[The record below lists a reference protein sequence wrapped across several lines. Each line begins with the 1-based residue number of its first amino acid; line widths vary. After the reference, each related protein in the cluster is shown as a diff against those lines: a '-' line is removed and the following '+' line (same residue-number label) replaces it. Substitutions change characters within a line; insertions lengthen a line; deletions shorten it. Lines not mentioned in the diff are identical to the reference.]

1 MVIKHLLNGMIL
13 QVPGP
18 ASYNKHVV
26 IPAEVD
32 SGMFMGAPR
41 HTYLEKD
48 PGYGIFRRHP
58 KSAPPA

>member
-1 MVIKHLLNGMIL
+1 MFGWYVYG
-13 QVPGP
+13 GP
-18 ASYNKHVV
+18 T
-26 IPAEVD
+26 D

-41 HTYLEKD
+41 HTYRLTLLEKD